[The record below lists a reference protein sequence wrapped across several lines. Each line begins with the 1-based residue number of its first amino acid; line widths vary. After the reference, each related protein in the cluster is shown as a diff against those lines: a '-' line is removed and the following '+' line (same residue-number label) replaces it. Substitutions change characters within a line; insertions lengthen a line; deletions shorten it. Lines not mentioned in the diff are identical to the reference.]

1 MHMDLQKE
9 ILEIVAT
16 VLQIPADQIDPQGR
30 FDEDYGMDSLRA
42 LEILAEVENK
52 YHITLDPEN
61 LMKMTCVDEVV
72 RLTREAMGDDAT

>member
-1 MHMDLQKE
+1 MDLQQE
-9 ILEIVAT
+9 ILDIVAT

-30 FDEDYGMDSLRA
+30 FYEDYGMDSLRA